1 MEVVDALPY
10 QEFFLN
16 AFETYQYG
24 IPAFILLTVK
34 ANFEVQFSR
43 RNINTERQKLEP

>member
-1 MEVVDALPY
+1 MEVVDALRY
-10 QEFFLN
+10 QELFLN
-16 AFETYQYG
+16 ALRHINTG

-43 RNINTERQKLEP
+43 RNIKTE